1 MSWASSLLAMLPRP
15 PNKALSMLVS
25 NCIIQDTAISVLTPK
40 QKNHTS
46 SHLRLLGV
54 LQSASQRR
62 PKPPHQHMAGLQPN
76 ETRSMRPR
84 SQRQRATTSAAPFKS
99 NTLLP
104 SRRHSVVRRHRRLMP
119 HQRPVPL
126 NAFLLSRRVDLW
138 TATSLL
144 RVRDHH
150 ARQEAL
156 PKLVQVV
163 SLRDQCPTILRLAPC
178 LRQRHDRRQA
188 ARCHKVRPCRKCHRE
203 ATRTRN
209 RQQQLSLPPTP
220 KVASRSPRARIT
232 PSLRLTPNR
241 SLLLWA
247 NQVLFRSQALS
258 ACSQFRWDP
267 LVDILRTATSGL
279 TPSPRPLAA

>member
-1 MSWASSLLAMLPRP
+1 
-15 PNKALSMLVS
+15 MLVS
-25 NCIIQDTAISVLTPK
+25 TCITLDTAITVLTPK

-46 SHLRLLGV
+46 SHLRLPGV

-62 PKPPHQHMAGLQPN
+62 PKPLHQHMADLQPN
-76 ETRSMRPR
+76 ETRSTQPR
-84 SQRQRATTSAAPFKS
+84 SQRQRATTSAALFKS

-119 HQRPVPL
+119 HPRPVPP
-126 NAFLLSRRVDLW
+126 NAFLLSRRADLQ

-144 RVRDHH
+144 PVRDHH
-150 ARQEAL
+150 AQQGKEVL

-163 SLRDQCPTILRLAPC
+163 SLRDQCPTTLRLAPC
-178 LRQRHDRRQA
+178 LRQRRDRRQA
-188 ARCHKVRPCRKCHRE
+188 ARPPRECHRE

-209 RQQQLSLPPTP
+209 RQQQQSLLPTP
-220 KVASRSPRARIT
+220 KVASRSPRARTT
-232 PSLRLTPNR
+232 PSLRRTPNR

-247 NQVLFRSQALS
+247 NPVLFHSQAPS

-267 LVDILRTATSGL
+267 LVDIRRTATSGR
-279 TPSPRPLAA
+279 TPSPRPLAV